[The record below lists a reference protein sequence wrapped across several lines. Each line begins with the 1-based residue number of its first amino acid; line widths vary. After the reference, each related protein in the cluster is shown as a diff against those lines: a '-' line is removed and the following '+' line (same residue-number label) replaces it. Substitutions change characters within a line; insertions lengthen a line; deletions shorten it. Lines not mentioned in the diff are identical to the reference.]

1 MFDDTEHKEHDKSEI
16 EEWKFQY
23 LITFLSVIKFFNTLL
38 TTKILKKIL
47 KTFYA
52 YSTRND

>member
-16 EEWKFQY
+16 EECKFQY